1 MSSEFH
7 FYNKFF
13 EYINGDIDLNNDV
26 IKLMLVK
33 TSYVPDVTHKVLA
46 DIVPASNELA
56 EVDSPANGYVTGG
69 QVLTGQSYVSQ
80 DSPALGK
87 FVADNMEWP
96 ALTGVFRYGVLYA
109 IKTVSVSPA
118 IVNPLIGYIL
128 FDNTPAD
135 KVLVAIDFWVLW
147 NVNGIFDLSVSA

>member
-13 EYINGDIDLNNDV
+13 EYVNGVIDLNNDT
-26 IKLMLVK
+26 IKLMLVGN
-33 TSYVPDVTHKVLA
+33 SYVPDVTHDVLA
-46 DIVPASNELA
+46 DIVPASNEL
-56 EVDSPANGYVTGG
+56 EEIDSPNNGYLTGG
-69 QVLTGQSYVSQ
+69 KALTGQSFLAQ
-80 DSPALGK
+80 DSPALSK
-87 FVADNMEWP
+87 FSADNMAWP

-109 IKTVSVSPA
+109 EKTISVSPA

-135 KVLVAIDFWVLW
+135 KVMIAIDFNVIW
-147 NVNGIFDLSVSA
+147 NANGIFDLSV